1 MSESAGYLDTG
12 RKINMNSSVQS
23 AGKDEFALEKKKRGV
38 GLEGFITAACR

>member
-23 AGKDEFALEKKKRGV
+23 AGRDEFALEKKRGV
-38 GLEGFITAACR
+38 GLEGFITSACR